1 MSRVIAIK
9 LIAASVVLFILPLF
23 TLKAFAQGET
33 TSAIVGQVSD
43 ASGAAVPGATVTVHN
58 TETGLQRIATTDDS
72 GRFNFPQLK
81 PGTYTVRVE
90 GQGFDPQQIGAVTSS
105 LGQKQTV
112 DFILKIAQARESI
125 EVSGEAVI
133 LSPENANTATTLDAP
148 ALENLP
154 NPGGDL
160 TYPLQ
165 FAAGALINTAGSSND
180 FVGGTNGYG
189 NVEFNGLPA
198 LANGYIVDGLESNDP
213 LTNLNSGLS
222 TNLVLGLNSISEVTV
237 NTLSYAV
244 DQGRYGAS
252 QVDYVTKSGSNQFH
266 GNLYEL
272 WNSSILN
279 AADYFTNALPGR
291 QKPGANVNHFGGSLG
306 GPIVHDKLFFFFDS
320 EWVRIALPIVTPTI
334 VPSLAFQGYVLGQ
347 LQDGEPD
354 PNHPGQYVYPPSP
367 QSINFYKQM
376 FGLYGNT
383 NGAAARVLGCPY
395 DVGMAAPAIPNDG
408 NYCANSQS
416 VSHSSDDHEQV
427 QTLRIDYNI
436 NEKDTTW
443 YRLQS
448 DTGVQAAYTD
458 PINAVFDSVSPQPLY
473 SFAAGYTHVFSQNLV
488 NYFNPAFSWYG
499 SLFAP
504 ADFQKTLAAFP
515 IVLQGTGANAFTTVG
530 GLDNTW
536 VQGRRASRFF
546 INDNLA
552 WSHGAHEFRFG
563 TNTRLLRLNDY
574 DFGEG
579 SVPTVTYA
587 NLEQYIYGVANTAT
601 ETFPTSANEPFNF
614 LNLDLYAQDTW
625 KVTKKLTWTFG
636 IRDTFN
642 SNPLNPHDQ
651 IARLSGSFDSI
662 SHNVNQPLNATIQ
675 TGLGNVFSSTP
686 LAILQPRTA
695 IAWQFEPKTVLRA
708 GFGIFSDLLPGSIA
722 DVVGVNPPY
731 VKTFQGGLLGTVGK
745 SGSAGCDP
753 AFGCTAIAPGVANS
767 AVDATVSA
775 NQTFSSGFQP
785 GQPSCASLPPSSAQA
800 SFATCLPP
808 VAITAVPSG
817 ELHAPYFMEWSL
829 GLEHELGTTGSLK
842 AQYVGTRAVNQPY
855 LTEVNGYQTVCP
867 GCFAPFPYVNPAD
880 PQRTGAI
887 DPRFGA
893 VTQFSTGA
901 NSHYDGL
908 QLTAMKRIGHGLM
921 GQINYTWSRCMD
933 TVSNGG
939 FLQFSAGGILSPLP
953 GELARNYGPCD
964 YDIRGNLNAQYVYQ
978 LPLKVQ
984 NHYLGLALNGWQVS
998 GTMFWHSGLPFSVL
1012 STPYS
1017 ANGNGIVNGSGPQF
1031 ASVVPGV
1038 PLYDHNFIPGVTQ
1051 PGTVQWLNP
1060 NAFVSTVDPSQQQL
1074 ANGQIVPAGSCN
1086 GGDGAQTCQFGN
1098 LGRNALRGPQFFW
1111 SDFYLTKWFPVTE
1124 RVKLRFD
1131 AQFFNVFNHPNFAL
1145 PSMVLAGIPGKPS
1158 TLPGFGAI
1166 TSTTSPPTG
1175 LLGVGLGGDSTP
1187 RMVAFQMRME
1197 F

>member
-1 MSRVIAIK
+1 MLWTVAMR
-9 LIAASVVLFILPLF
+9 LFLLGSF
-23 TLKAFAQGET
+23 LLLTAGLFAQGET
-33 TSAIVGQVSD
+33 TSAIGGQVSD
-43 ASGAAVPGATVTVHN
+43 ASAAAVPGATVTIHN
-58 TETGLQRIATTDDS
+58 TETGLRRAATTDDS
-72 GRFNFPQLK
+72 GRFNFTQLK
-81 PGTYTVRVE
+81 PGTYTARVE
-90 GQGFDPQQIGAVTSS
+90 AQGFEPQQNDAVTSS

-112 DFILKIAQARESI
+112 DFVLKIAQARENI

-133 LSPENANTATTLDAP
+133 LNPENANTSTTLSAP

-198 LANGYIVDGLESNDP
+198 LSNGYIVDGLETNDP

-272 WNSSILN
+272 WNGSRLN
-279 AADYFTNALPGR
+279 AADYFTNAVPGR
-291 QKPGANVNHFGGSLG
+291 QKPGAVVNHFGGSVG
-306 GPIVHDKLFFFFDS
+306 GPILHDKLFFFFDS
-320 EWVRIALPIVTPTI
+320 EWVRIALPIVTAATVPT
-334 VPSLAFQGYVLGQ
+334 SAFQSYVLQQ
-347 LQDGEPD
+347 LPMGLPD
-354 PNHPGQYVYPPSP
+354 PAHPGKFIYPPTP
-367 QSINFYKQM
+367 QSVSFYQKM
-376 FGLYGNT
+376 FSLYGNVSGT
-383 NGAAARVLGCPY
+383 PTAVLGCPLG
-395 DVGMAAPAIPNDG
+395 VGG
-408 NYCANSQS
+408 NGCENTQS

-436 NEKDTTW
+436 DGKNTTW
-443 YRLQS
+443 YRLQA

-458 PINAVFDSVSPQPLY
+458 PINSLFDSFSPQPLY
-473 SFAAGYTHVFSQNLV
+473 SVAAGYTHVFSQNLV

-504 ADFQKTLAAFP
+504 ADFQKTMAAFP
-515 IVLQGTGANAFTTVG
+515 IVLQGTGANTFTTMG

-536 VQGRRASRFF
+536 IQGRRASRLF

-552 WSHGAHEFRFG
+552 WSHGAQELRFG
-563 TNTRLLRLNDY
+563 TNTRILRLNDY

-587 NLEQYIYGVANTAT
+587 NLRQYIYGVANTAA
-601 ETFPTSANEPFNF
+601 ETFPTSANQPFNF

-625 KVTKKLTWTFG
+625 KLTKKLTWTFG

-642 SNPLNPHDQ
+642 SNPLNPHNQ
-651 IARLSGSFDSI
+651 IARLQGSFDSI
-662 SHNVNQPLNATIQ
+662 SHNVNQPLNAAVQ
-675 TGLGNVFSSTP
+675 TGLGQVFSSTP

-695 IAWQFEPKTVLRA
+695 IAWQFEPNTVLRT
-708 GFGIFSDLLPGSIA
+708 GFGIFSDLLPGTIA

-731 VKTFQGGLLGTVGK
+731 VQTFQSGQLGTVGQA
-745 SGSAGCDP
+745 GSAGCDP
-753 AFGCTAIAPGVANS
+753 TFGCTAIAPGIANS
-767 AVDATVSA
+767 AVDATVAA
-775 NQTFSSGFQP
+775 NQAFRSGFPQ
-785 GQPSCASLPPSSAQA
+785 GQLSCASLLASSA
-800 SFATCLPP
+800 SCLPP
-808 VAITAVPSG
+808 VAISAVPSG

-829 GLEHELGTTGSLK
+829 GLEHELGSTGSLK

-855 LTEVNGYQTVCP
+855 LTQVNGYQTVCP

-933 TVSNGG
+933 EVSNGG

-953 GELARNYGPCD
+953 GELTRNYGPCD
-964 YDIRGNLNAQYVYQ
+964 YDILGNLTAQYVYQ
-978 LPLKVQ
+978 LPIRVQ
-984 NHYLGLALNGWQVS
+984 NHAFGFALNGWQIS
-998 GTMFWHSGLPFSVL
+998 GTVFWHSGIPFSVL
-1012 STPYS
+1012 SSPYS

-1031 ASVVPGV
+1031 ARLVPGV
-1038 PLYDHNFIPGVTQ
+1038 PLYEHHAIPGVTLA
-1051 PGTVQWLNP
+1051 GAVQWLNP
-1060 NAFVSTVDPSQQQL
+1060 DAFLSTVDSSTGACYDS
-1074 ANGQIVPAGSCN
+1074 ANPNDAN
-1086 GGDGAQTCQFGN
+1086 PDNPKNCQFGN

-1111 SDFYLTKWFPVTE
+1111 SDFYLTKWFPITE

-1131 AQFFNVFNHPNFAL
+1131 AQFFNVFNHANFAL
-1145 PSMVLAGIPGKPS
+1145 PSNVFAGIPGKPS
-1158 TLPGFGAI
+1158 TQSGFGAL

-1187 RMVAFQMRME
+1187 RMIAFQMRME

>member
-1 MSRVIAIK
+1 MLRSTLSIFIFVG
-9 LIAASVVLFILPLF
+9 LFHFLLPAATFS
-23 TLKAFAQGET
+23 QGET

-43 ASGAAVPGATVTVHN
+43 ASGAAVPSATVTVTN
-58 TETGLQRIATTDDS
+58 KEIGLKRSASTDDS

-81 PGTYTVRVE
+81 PGAYTVKVE
-90 GQGFDPQQIGAVTSS
+90 ATGFEPQQNDAVSAA

-112 DFILKIAQARESI
+112 DFRLKIAQSNQTVEITS
-125 EVSGEAVI
+125 EAPI
-133 LSPENANTATTLDAP
+133 LNPENANTSTTLNAH
-148 ALENLP
+148 ALEDLP

-165 FAAGALINTAGSSND
+165 FAAGALVNTAGSGND

-198 LANGYIVDGLESNDP
+198 LSNGYIVDGLETNDP

-252 QVDYVTKSGSNQFH
+252 QVNYVTKSGSNQFH

-272 WNSSILN
+272 WNGSMFN
-279 AADYFTNALPGR
+279 AANYFTNATPGNH
-291 QKPGANVNHFGGSLG
+291 KPRSTLNHFGGSVG
-306 GPIVHDKLFFFFDS
+306 GPIIHDKLFFFFDS
-320 EWVRIALPIVTPTI
+320 EWVRIALPIVTATTVPT
-334 VPSLAFQGYVLGQ
+334 PAFQNYVLHQ
-347 LQDGEPD
+347 LPLGGTDSVTGS
-354 PNHPGQYVYPPSP
+354 VYQPSP
-367 QSINFYKQM
+367 ESVPFYQKM
-376 FGLYGNT
+376 FSLYGNT
-383 NGAAARVLGCPY
+383 SGTPLTVLGCPF
-395 DVGMAAPAIPNDG
+395 DAGGGLPSIANDG
-408 NYCANSQS
+408 NGCANRQS

-427 QTLRIDYNI
+427 QTLRVDYNI
-436 NEKDTTW
+436 NEKNTTW
-443 YRLQS
+443 FRFQTDNGL
-448 DTGVQAAYTD
+448 QAAYTD
-458 PINAVFDSVSPQPLY
+458 PINPLFNALSPQPLY

-499 SLFAP
+499 SLFGP
-504 ADFQKTLAAFP
+504 GDFQKTLSAFP
-515 IVLQGTGANAFTTVG
+515 IVLQGSGANAPFTRVG

-552 WSHGAHEFRFG
+552 WSTGAHELRFG
-563 TNTRLLRLNDY
+563 TNTRILRLNDY
-574 DFGEG
+574 DFGQG
-579 SVPTVTYA
+579 TVPTVTYTT
-587 NLEQYIYGVANTAT
+587 LPQYIYGVASTAT

-636 IRDTFN
+636 IRDTLN
-642 SNPLNPHDQ
+642 SNPLNPHQ
-651 IARLSGSFDSI
+651 HIARLRGSFDSI
-662 SHNVNQPLNATIQ
+662 SHDMNQPLNTAIQ
-675 TGLGNVFSSTP
+675 TGLGNLFSSTP

-695 IAWQFEPKTVLRA
+695 IAWQFGPKSVLRA
-708 GFGIFSDLLPGSIA
+708 GFGIFSDILPGSIA

-731 VKTFQGGLLGTVGK
+731 VKSFQGGLLGTVG
-745 SGSAGCDP
+745 GS
-753 AFGCTAIAPGVANS
+753 AIAPGVPNS
-767 AVDATVSA
+767 AIDATVAA
-775 NQTFSSGFQP
+775 NETFSVGFPQ
-785 GQPSCASLPPSSAQA
+785 GQVSCASEQA
-800 SFATCLPP
+800 NPATCLPP
-808 VAITAVPSG
+808 VAITAVPDG
-817 ELHAPYFMEWSL
+817 KLHAPYFMEWSL
-829 GLEHELGTTGSLK
+829 GLEHELGTTGSLH

-855 LTEVNGYQTVCP
+855 LTQVNGYQTVCE
-867 GCFAPFPYVNPAD
+867 GCFAPFPYA
-880 PQRTGAI
+880 QST

-901 NSHYDGL
+901 NSHYHGL
-908 QLTAMKRIGHGLM
+908 QLSAMKRVGHGLM

-953 GELARNYGPCD
+953 GDLARDYGPCD
-964 YDIRGNLNAQYVYQ
+964 YDIRHNLNAQYVYQ
-978 LPLKVQ
+978 FPVKVQ
-984 NHYLGLALNGWQVS
+984 NRLLGYALNGWQVS
-998 GTMFWHSGLPFSVL
+998 GTVFWHSGIPFSVL

-1038 PLYDHNFIPGVTQ
+1038 PLYEHKPIPGVTQ

-1060 NAFVSTVDPSQQQL
+1060 NAFVSTVDPSTG
-1074 ANGQIVPAGSCN
+1074 ACS
-1086 GGDGAQTCQFGN
+1086 GGDTPKNCRFGN
-1098 LGRNALRGPQFFW
+1098 LGRNALRGPNFTW
-1111 SDFYLTKWFPVTE
+1111 SDFYLSKLFPLTE
-1124 RVKLRFD
+1124 HLKLRFD
-1131 AQFFNVFNHPNFAL
+1131 VQFFNVFNHPNFAL

-1158 TLPGFGAI
+1158 TQTGFGAL
-1166 TSTTSPPTG
+1166 TYTTSPPTG

-1187 RMVAFQMRME
+1187 RMIAFQLRLE

>member
-1 MSRVIAIK
+1 MPRVIASR
-9 LIAASVVLFILPLF
+9 LIVLSLIVLPVLILILCP
-23 TLKAFAQGET
+23 LKAFAQGET

-72 GRFNFPQLK
+72 GRFNFTQLK
-81 PGTYTVRVE
+81 PGAYTVRVE
-90 GQGFDPQQIGAVTSS
+90 APGFDPQQDDAVTAG

-112 DFILKIAQARESI
+112 DFVLKVAQARESI

-133 LSPENANTATTLDAP
+133 LNPENANTATTLSAP

-165 FAAGALINTAGSSND
+165 FATGALINTAGSGND

-198 LANGYIVDGLESNDP
+198 LSNGYIVDGLETNDP

-252 QVDYVTKSGSNQFH
+252 QVNYVTKSGSNQFH

-272 WNSSILN
+272 WNGSKLD
-279 AADYFTNALPGR
+279 AADYFTNATPGNH
-291 QKPGANVNHFGGSLG
+291 KPGSTVNHFGGSVG

-320 EWVRIALPIVTPTI
+320 EWVRIALPIVTAATVPTSAFQAYVLQH
-334 VPSLAFQGYVLGQ
+334 VPSSETAFYS
-347 LQDGEPD
+347 
-354 PNHPGQYVYPPSP
+354 N
-367 QSINFYKQM
+367 M
-376 FGLYGNT
+376 FSLYGNI
-383 NGAAARVLGCPY
+383 NGTPQAVLGCPL
-395 DVGMAAPAIPNDG
+395 GLGGSSNDG
-408 NYCANSQS
+408 NGCANRQS

-427 QTLRIDYNI
+427 QTVRIDYNI
-436 NEKDTTW
+436 NEKNTTW
-443 YRLQS
+443 YRFQA

-458 PINAVFDSVSPQPLY
+458 PINPLFNSVSPQPLY

-488 NYFNPAFSWYG
+488 NYFNPAFSWYA
-499 SLFAP
+499 SLFGP
-504 ADFQKTLAAFP
+504 SDFQKTLAAFP
-515 IVLQGTGANAFTTVG
+515 IVLQGTGANPFTTVG

-552 WSHGAHEFRFG
+552 WTHGAHELRFG
-563 TNTRLLRLNDY
+563 TNARILRLNDY

-579 SVPTVTYA
+579 GVPTVTYST
-587 NLEQYIYGVANTAT
+587 LQQYIGGVASTAS

-636 IRDTFN
+636 IRDTLN

-651 IARLSGSFDSI
+651 IARLRGSFDSI
-662 SHNVNQPLNATIQ
+662 SHNVNQPLNAAIQ

-695 IAWQFEPKTVLRA
+695 IAWQFERKTVLRA
-708 GFGIFSDLLPGSIA
+708 GFGIFSDILPGSIA

-731 VKTFQGGLLGTVGK
+731 VKTFQGGLLGTVG
-745 SGSAGCDP
+745 G
-753 AFGCTAIAPGVANS
+753 TAIAPGVPDS
-767 AVDATVSA
+767 AVDATVAA
-775 NQTFSSGFQP
+775 NQTFRSGFAQ
-785 GQPSCASLPPSSAQA
+785 GQLSCASAQA
-800 SFATCLPP
+800 NPVTCLPP
-808 VAITAVPSG
+808 IAIVAVPSG

-829 GLEHELGTTGSLK
+829 GLEHELGTTGSIK

-855 LTEVNGYQTVCP
+855 LTQVNGYQTICQ
-867 GCFAPFPYVNPAD
+867 GCFAPFPYAQP
-880 PQRTGAI
+880 T

-893 VTQFSTGA
+893 VTQFATGA

-939 FLQFSAGGILSPLP
+939 FLQFSSGGILSPLP

-964 YDIRGNLNAQYVYQ
+964 YDIRGNFNAQYVYE
-978 LPLKVQ
+978 LPVKVQ
-984 NHYLGLALNGWQVS
+984 NRAIGFALNGWQVS
-998 GTMFWHSGLPFSVL
+998 GTVFWHSGLPFSVL
-1012 STPYS
+1012 STSYS

-1038 PLYDHNFIPGVTQ
+1038 PLYEHNPIPGVTQ

-1060 NAFVSTVDPSQQQL
+1060 NAFVSTVDPSTG
-1074 ANGQIVPAGSCN
+1074 ACFAGDTPEN
-1086 GGDGAQTCQFGN
+1086 CQFGN
-1098 LGRNALRGPQFFW
+1098 LGRNALRGPDFAW
-1111 SDFYLTKWFPVTE
+1111 SDFYLTKWFLVTE

-1145 PSMVLAGIPGKPS
+1145 PSMVLAGIPGKLS
-1158 TLPGFGAI
+1158 TQTGFGAI
-1166 TSTTSPPTG
+1166 TYATSPPTG

-1187 RMVAFQMRME
+1187 RMIAFQMRME